1 MKAQEL
7 RQETSERL
15 AEMLKENRRAILDYR
30 VKAVTSHD
38 LNPKDY
44 RRSRKDIAR
53 ILTIL
58 KEREAGAGQASPDE
72 ERPDTGQPATE
83 QKE

>member
-1 MKAQEL
+1 MRAQEL
-7 RQETSERL
+7 RQETTERL
-15 AEMLKENRRAILDYR
+15 AEMLKEKRRAILDYR
-30 VKAVTSHD
+30 VKSVTSHD

-44 RRSRKDIAR
+44 RRDRKDIAR

-58 KEREAGAGQASPDE
+58 KERESAGAGASAASAQADSD
-72 ERPDTGQPATE
+72 TE